1 MAKCLFIT
9 FIVFIMF
16 IYANSFEIY
25 SPFALKNKIVYPS
38 YKISNSVPI
47 LLSYSDSKKFPKI
60 TYNTIYKTGYTTRY
74 TNGYKTGYMTGYK
87 INKRR
92 IRKSY
97 CLLFIQNLSNIF
109 DKCYNYY
116 NKNNIQ

>member
-9 FIVFIMF
+9 LIVFIMF

-25 SPFALKNKIVYPS
+25 SPFALRNKIVYPS
-38 YKISNSVPI
+38 YKISNSSPI

-60 TYNTIYKTGYTTRY
+60 TYNTLYKTGYTTRY
-74 TNGYKTGYMTGYK
+74 ISGYKTTYK

-116 NKNNIQ
+116 NKNIIQ

>member
-9 FIVFIMF
+9 FIEFIIF

-25 SPFALKNKIVYPS
+25 SPFVLRNKIVYPS

-60 TYNTIYKTGYTTRY
+60 TYNTIYKTGYM
-74 TNGYKTGYMTGYK
+74 TNYK

-97 CLLFIQNLSNIF
+97 CLLFIQNSSNIF